1 MMDKLNNDFEDY
13 NKLYEF
19 KKSLKFNNLCEKEM
33 EKRINDIKKGGKDD
47 QIFVHVEYSDNH
59 DPVSGLEFEIMPS
72 LSCCLATIDH
82 H

>member
-33 EKRINDIKKGGKDD
+33 EKR
-47 QIFVHVEYSDNH
+47 
-59 DPVSGLEFEIMPS
+59 
-72 LSCCLATIDH
+72 T
-82 H
+82 